1 MLLKNHSFDAV
12 DFQYKLRI
20 WLPLDKYRREAD
32 LDQIAA
38 KSKLLYVGSIFQRSG
53 MTDIFFRPQ
62 MRTFQRFPQLR
73 KVFFHKPTPIKKKV
87 IIIITL
93 ILKTL

>member
-12 DFQYKLRI
+12 DFQYKWRI

-38 KSKLLYVGSIFQRSG
+38 KSKLLYVGSVFQRSG

-62 MRTFQRFPQLR
+62 MRSFHRFPQLR
-73 KVFFHKPTPIKKKV
+73 KVFFSQTHTNLKKK
-87 IIIITL
+87 
-93 ILKTL
+93 